1 MQPLLKKNP
10 GSAPETCKAG
20 VNDDLSAASKE
31 KEYSTVERECVPL
44 TAHRQPELFHVCFG
58 PFALIL
64 LVLIRDSNMR
74 HVFQGTQKEP

>member
-1 MQPLLKKNP
+1 MQSAAKRKN
-10 GSAPETCKAG
+10 EG

-58 PFALIL
+58 PFTLIP
-64 LVLIRDSNMR
+64 LVLIRDSNVR
-74 HVFQGTQKEP
+74 HVLQDTQKEP

>member
-1 MQPLLKKNP
+1 M
-10 GSAPETCKAG
+10 
-20 VNDDLSAASKE
+20 
-31 KEYSTVERECVPL
+31 ERECLPL

-74 HVFQGTQKEP
+74 HVFQDVHSKGTLNLMILESGTPVQ